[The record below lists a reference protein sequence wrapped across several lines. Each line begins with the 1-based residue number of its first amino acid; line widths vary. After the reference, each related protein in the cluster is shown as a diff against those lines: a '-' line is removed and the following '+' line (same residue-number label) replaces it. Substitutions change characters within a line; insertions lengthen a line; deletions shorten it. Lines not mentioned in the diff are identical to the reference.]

1 MKGLLVRIAA
11 DQSEGGGFWNGPV
24 DGSTGEY
31 VYVPIP
37 DDGPFHPGMATPY
50 STVAAHLGGRW
61 PVLPPRLAGADMHL
75 DPDFSHLTYGDQ
87 GQRAVQIKGKL
98 VPGDFIV
105 FYAGLRDIHSRTQLV
120 YAIIGLLVIDAI
132 VPAAT
137 VPASRWHEN
146 AHTRRSR
153 PYSGNDIVVRGKPEV
168 SGRCERAIPIG
179 HFHDRAYRV
188 LPNLLADW
196 GELSVL
202 NGYLQRSAHLPEF
215 LDASRFYTWFQCQ
228 GVGLVAHN
236 N

>member
-120 YAIIGLLVIDAI
+120 YAIIGLLVIDGPSKSLARECAH
-132 VPAAT
+132 AALQA
-137 VPASRWHEN
+137 VLRQRHRGAREARGFRPLRAGHSDR
-146 AHTRRSR
+146 AFSR
-153 PYSGNDIVVRGKPEV
+153 PRLSRAAESI
-168 SGRCERAIPIG
+168 GRLGRAVGPQ
-179 HFHDRAYRV
+179 RV
-188 LPNLLADW
+188 LATQRASPGISRCLAF
-196 GELSVL
+196 LHVVSVPR
-202 NGYLQRSAHLPEF
+202 GRTCRPQ
-215 LDASRFYTWFQCQ
+215 
-228 GVGLVAHN
+228 
-236 N
+236 